1 MHNFVVTT
9 FTSPTYCEYCSG
21 FLWGVAKQ
29 GVRCSKCKATAHK
42 KCALKAVTQCTGDRG
57 LATLIPSVS
66 PISRSSFHDSP
77 EPTSPASNNEAT
89 VTDGYIAQL
98 DGMFWQ
104 QLDKEIK
111 INTLVSAQSEQPLSL
126 FQTLP
131 ANFMQFTAKLAPL
144 SFIHRL
150 VKDVVFWRK
159 PNHSGLAMAV
169 YSMYCLR
176 PNLLLA
182 TPLALLIAYIVFNYF
197 NSGYWNKSGSLDAV
211 DTKNRV
217 SVSASS
223 SSQMPYQSQ
232 PTDSAGDYH
241 VLANGK
247 SPSHSTL
254 ASAAS
259 GSSRGKANASGSAI
273 KERRRSVQ
281 AGPYLQ
287 MNNVQADASSSTPL
301 PPISTAQK
309 STSPVSADSSAAH
322 IQIKSKPNYSDCIVP
337 SDAHTT
343 VVADG
348 AQNLAKEA
356 NIYDGTSNSAST
368 SPKSKVL
375 VRARSSSEQADGSRL
390 SEPAS
395 TRQKVDLEA
404 LFGVAGFG
412 SAKYTD
418 NVHTTQIMTGTYVRM
433 YDWVVTHNYLVD
445 WSQPDEAWHI
455 LFMCI
460 CAQMVLLVIVYWVPW
475 YLLFLVSGN
484 LALLS
489 MSPHVRAFAKVYG
502 VEFMLCA
509 HEWIVLKWL
518 RLRLNVTRLPVIRW
532 ILRRRKRQGGIKRKV
547 STGSLSHN
555 YSAEGHSDGSDA
567 ENGYRLQSG
576 YQTPPPLLSLA
587 SNTAGSSTS
596 TLVRRP
602 HMVSVFENQRWWLGF
617 GWIPRLG
624 TNERAKWSD
633 EDGKKKYAS
642 INDFMPAEGYEWAD
656 DSGGWEVDRYWA
668 LPVCT
673 DEDGW
678 VYTDNFWRHP
688 SATSSTVSS
697 YTRRRKW
704 MRKVR
709 PAASRVDSL
718 RITRPNT
725 P

>member
-159 PNHSGLAMAV
+159 PNHSVLAMAV

-217 SVSASS
+217 SVSA
-223 SSQMPYQSQ
+223 
-232 PTDSAGDYH
+232 T
-241 VLANGK
+241 
-247 SPSHSTL
+247 
-254 ASAAS
+254 
-259 GSSRGKANASGSAI
+259 
-273 KERRRSVQ
+273 
-281 AGPYLQ
+281 
-287 MNNVQADASSSTPL
+287 
-301 PPISTAQK
+301 
-309 STSPVSADSSAAH
+309 
-322 IQIKSKPNYSDCIVP
+322 
-337 SDAHTT
+337 
-343 VVADG
+343 
-348 AQNLAKEA
+348 
-356 NIYDGTSNSAST
+356 
-368 SPKSKVL
+368 
-375 VRARSSSEQADGSRL
+375 
-390 SEPAS
+390 
-395 TRQKVDLEA
+395 

-484 LALLS
+484 LALL
-489 MSPHVRAFAKVYG
+489 
-502 VEFMLCA
+502 
-509 HEWIVLKWL
+509 
-518 RLRLNVTRLPVIRW
+518 
-532 ILRRRKRQGGIKRKV
+532 
-547 STGSLSHN
+547 
-555 YSAEGHSDGSDA
+555 
-567 ENGYRLQSG
+567 
-576 YQTPPPLLSLA
+576 
-587 SNTAGSSTS
+587 
-596 TLVRRP
+596 
-602 HMVSVFENQRWWLGF
+602 
-617 GWIPRLG
+617 
-624 TNERAKWSD
+624 
-633 EDGKKKYAS
+633 
-642 INDFMPAEGYEWAD
+642 
-656 DSGGWEVDRYWA
+656 
-668 LPVCT
+668 
-673 DEDGW
+673 
-678 VYTDNFWRHP
+678 
-688 SATSSTVSS
+688 
-697 YTRRRKW
+697 
-704 MRKVR
+704 
-709 PAASRVDSL
+709 
-718 RITRPNT
+718 
-725 P
+725 